1 MSQSRHERIP
11 AWRCQRERAGARCL
25 VLRKGSR
32 RCKTAKAAARGAG
45 RRGRSSPNLCGPPRP
60 HQASVASCNPRTD
73 CMHAVKALYFHCD
86 RLVRGSRDGSAVP
99 WWTGWSIPQIPSE
112 IRAVAPRKLDVL
124 DAAVQ
129 LDELTRPPGNR
140 LEALAGDLVGFHSIR
155 INQQWRLIFRW
166 LNGDAHD
173 VAIVDY
179 H

>member
-1 MSQSRHERIP
+1 MIVSFGD
-11 AWRCQRERAGARCL
+11 RA
-25 VLRKGSR
+25 
-32 RCKTAKAAARGAG
+32 TE
-45 RRGRSSPNLCGPPRP
+45 
-60 HQASVASCNPRTD
+60 
-73 CMHAVKALYFHCD
+73 ALYHGGRVGQF
-86 RLVRGSRDGSAVP
+86 RR
-99 WWTGWSIPQIPSE
+99 IPSE
-112 IRAVAPRKLDVL
+112 IRAAALRKLDVL